1 MTTVVISQP
10 MFFPWVGM
18 FEQVALADVF
28 VHYDDVQFSKG
39 SFTNR
44 VQIKTSSGTRWLTV
58 PLRKFHL
65 GETIGGIRA
74 NDERPWRVEHLQLL
88 EEAYRAAPYRDDM
101 LDLAGSVY
109 SSAEPLPEVL
119 MTSLERV
126 AELLGGAEGTDFV
139 RSSQLDIEG
148 QGWERVLAIVRRF
161 GGSVYVT
168 GHGARN
174 YLDARAFEA
183 AGIEV
188 RYMDY
193 ACREYPQLHGLFTPY
208 VSVLDLVAN
217 TGPGAP
223 AVLDPRT
230 VGWRTFV
237 ERA

>member
-18 FEQVALADVF
+18 FEQIALADVF

-44 VQIKTSSGTRWLTV
+44 VQIKTASGISWLTV

-74 NDERPWRVEHLQLL
+74 NDDKPWRVQHLKLL
-88 EEAYRAAPYRDDM
+88 EEAYRGARYRDEM
-101 LDLAGSVY
+101 LDLVGSVY
-109 SSAEPLPEVL
+109 ASADPLPEVL

-126 AELLGGAEGTDFV
+126 AELVGAAEGTDFV
-139 RSSQLDIEG
+139 RSSELDIAG
-148 QGWERVLAIVRRF
+148 QGWERVLAVVRRL
-161 GGSVYVT
+161 GGSAYVT

-174 YLDARAFEA
+174 YLDAREFEA
-183 AGIEV
+183 AGVEV

-193 ACREYPQLHGLFTPY
+193 ACREYPQLHGPFTPY

-217 TGPGAP
+217 AGPGAP
-223 AVLDPRT
+223 TVLEPRT
-230 VGWRTFV
+230 VDWRTFMD
-237 ERA
+237 RA